1 MAQRKRNPNPKRKR
15 GRFVPRPRIG
25 PDGEV
30 IDPRVKMLE
39 DWKPK
44 TELGRRVKAGEITTI
59 EEALNSGRRILE
71 SEIVDALIPNLETEF
86 INVGQAKG
94 KFGGGQRRIFK
105 QTQKKTKDGN
115 RISFNAL
122 AVVGNRDGY
131 VGVGIGRSK
140 ETVPAKDKALRN
152 AKLNIIQIGRGNGSW
167 ESEAPEPN
175 SIPFEICGRSGSV
188 RVTFM
193 PAPPGTGLVIENEL
207 KKLFRLAGIEN
218 VWSKSKGQTRQKIN
232 LINATIKALKQTAT
246 VRLKDQQKAVV
257 RYGSIN
263 K

>member
-1 MAQRKRNPNPKRKR
+1 MRKQTRPRQKR
-15 GRFVPRPRIG
+15 GSYTPRQRIG

-39 DWKPK
+39 EWKPK
-44 TELGRRVKAGEITTI
+44 TELGRKVKAGELTTI
-59 EEALNSGRRILE
+59 EEVLNSGKRILE
-71 SEIVDALIPNLETEF
+71 SEIVDALIPNLEVEF

-94 KFGGGQRRIFK
+94 KFGGGKRRIFK

-115 RISFNAL
+115 RIAFNAL

-131 VGVGIGRSK
+131 VGVGVGRSK

-152 AKLNIIQIGRGNGSW
+152 AKLNIMQIGRGNGSW
-167 ESEAPEPN
+167 ESESPEPN
-175 SIPFEICGRSGSV
+175 SIPFEVNGRSGSV
-188 RVTFM
+188 RITFM

-207 KKLFRLAGIEN
+207 KKIFRLAGIEN

>member
-1 MAQRKRNPNPKRKR
+1 MARPKRNFK
-15 GRFVPRPRIG
+15 PRQRLDA
-25 PDGEV
+25 DGNV
-30 IDPRVKMLE
+30 IDPRTKMLE
-39 DWKPK
+39 EWTPK
-44 TELGRRVKAGEITTI
+44 TELGRKVKAGEITTI
-59 EEALNSGRRILE
+59 EEVMNSGKKILE
-71 SEIVDALIPNLETEF
+71 SEIVDAVIPNLESDF

-131 VGVGIGRSK
+131 VGVGSGGSK

-152 AKLNIIQIGRGNGSW
+152 AKLNIMQIGRGNGSW
-167 ESEAPEPN
+167 ESETPEPT
-175 SIPFEICGRSGSV
+175 SVPFAINGRSGSV

-193 PAPPGTGLVIENEL
+193 PAPPGTDLVIEKEL
-207 KKLFRLAGIEN
+207 KKIFRLAGIKD
-218 VWSKSKGQTRQKIN
+218 VWSKSKGQARQKFN
-232 LINATIKALKQTAT
+232 LVAATMKALKQTT
-246 VRLKDQQKAVV
+246 TFRLRDQQKSLV
-257 RYGSIN
+257 RQGSIN

>member
-1 MAQRKRNPNPKRKR
+1 MARPKRNFK
-15 GRFVPRPRIG
+15 PRQRLDA
-25 PDGEV
+25 DGNV
-30 IDPRVKMLE
+30 IDPRTKMLE
-39 DWKPK
+39 EWTPK
-44 TELGRRVKAGEITTI
+44 TELGRKVKAGEITTI
-59 EEALNSGRRILE
+59 EEVMNSGKKILE
-71 SEIVDALIPNLETEF
+71 SEIVDAVIPNLESDF

-140 ETVPAKDKALRN
+140 ETVPAKDKAIRN
-152 AKLNIIQIGRGNGSW
+152 AKLNIMQIGRGNGSW
-167 ESEAPEPN
+167 ESESPEPN
-175 SIPFEICGRSGSV
+175 SIPFEVYGRSGSV
-188 RVTFM
+188 RVTFI

-207 KKLFRLAGIEN
+207 KKIFRLAGIEN

-232 LINATIKALKQTAT
+232 LINATMKALKQTT
-246 VRLKDQQKAVV
+246 TFRLRDQQKSLV
-257 RYGSIN
+257 RLGSIN

>member
-1 MAQRKRNPNPKRKR
+1 MARPKRNFK
-15 GRFVPRPRIG
+15 PRQRLDA
-25 PDGEV
+25 DGNV
-30 IDPRVKMLE
+30 IDPRTKMLE
-39 DWKPK
+39 EWIPK
-44 TELGRRVKAGEITTI
+44 TELGRKVKAGEITTI
-59 EEALNSGRRILE
+59 EEVMNSGKKILE
-71 SEIVDALIPNLETEF
+71 SEIVDAVIPNLESDF

-140 ETVPAKDKALRN
+140 ETVPAKDKAIRN
-152 AKLNIIQIGRGNGSW
+152 AKLNIMQIGRGNGSW
-167 ESEAPEPN
+167 ESETPEPT
-175 SIPFEICGRSGSV
+175 SVPFAINGRSGSV

-193 PAPPGTGLVIENEL
+193 PAPPGTDLVIESEL
-207 KKLFRLAGIEN
+207 KKIFRLAGIKD
-218 VWSKSKGQTRQKIN
+218 VWSKSKGQARQKFN
-232 LINATIKALKQTAT
+232 LVAATMKALKQTT
-246 VRLKDQQKAVV
+246 TFRLRDQQKSLV
-257 RYGSIN
+257 RQGSIN